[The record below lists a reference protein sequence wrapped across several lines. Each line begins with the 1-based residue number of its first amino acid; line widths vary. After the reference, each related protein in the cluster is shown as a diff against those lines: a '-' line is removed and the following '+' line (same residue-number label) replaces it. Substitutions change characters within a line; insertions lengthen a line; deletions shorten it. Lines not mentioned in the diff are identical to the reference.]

1 MIFVSLTIEVLRMCK
16 KTIIAQREGVAI
28 TQCVNCKTVN
38 IWKTGLLMRFT
49 FDQFDQFAEI
59 TSRIEFDNYV
69 EYAPDGTEIVILST
83 PCNDICL
90 MFTRT
95 ELDNFASAIE
105 EAIYMQNI
113 YKLVHN

>member
-1 MIFVSLTIEVLRMCK
+1 MCK
-16 KTIIAQREGVAI
+16 KTIIAQREGVVI

-59 TSRIEFDNYV
+59 TSRIEFDDYL

-90 MFTRT
+90 MFTRE
-95 ELDNFASAIE
+95 ELANFVNAIE

>member
-1 MIFVSLTIEVLRMCK
+1 MCK
-16 KTIIAQREGVAI
+16 KTIIGQKKGVAI

-49 FDQFDQFAEI
+49 FDQFEEFAAI
-59 TSRIEFDNYV
+59 TRRIEFDNYL

-90 MFTRT
+90 MFTRE

-105 EAIYMQNI
+105 EAIYMQHI